1 MFHRCQIVARRRVA
15 AAALSVVAVTGVSLM
30 SAGSALA
37 AERHAAPVA
46 HASAGQRSATLT
58 STQIVAALTDLAQA
72 TQSLQVQAGQITASS
87 FALAAVGVGPV
98 PTVAAGLATLA
109 NSAATLNLQ
118 LNASATISDP
128 VAQAAVDAAYR
139 TYAQLSQQLYATLA
153 AKAAV
158 GAQVSFLGAPIAASL
173 RANEATND
181 ALAYSLI
188 ALLPNVAADIQ
199 SATGALEAQLNVAIN
214 AYAGVGV

>member
-1 MFHRCQIVARRRVA
+1 MFHRCQIVARRRVV
-15 AAALSVVAVTGVSLM
+15 AAALSVVAVTGVSVL

-46 HASAGQRSATLT
+46 SASVGQRAVTLT
-58 STQIVAALTDLAQA
+58 TTQLVAALTDLAQA
-72 TQSLQVQAGQITASS
+72 TQSLQVQANGITVSS
-87 FALAAVGVGPV
+87 FALSAVGVGPV
-98 PTVAAGLATLA
+98 PTVSAGLAMLA
-109 NSAATLNLQ
+109 SSSAALIPQ
-118 LNASATISDP
+118 LNATATISDP

-158 GAQVSFLGAPIAASL
+158 SAQVSFLGAPIAASL
-173 RANEATND
+173 RANESTND

-188 ALLPNVAADIQ
+188 AVLPNVAADIQ
-199 SATGALEAQLNVAIN
+199 SATASMEAQLNVAIN